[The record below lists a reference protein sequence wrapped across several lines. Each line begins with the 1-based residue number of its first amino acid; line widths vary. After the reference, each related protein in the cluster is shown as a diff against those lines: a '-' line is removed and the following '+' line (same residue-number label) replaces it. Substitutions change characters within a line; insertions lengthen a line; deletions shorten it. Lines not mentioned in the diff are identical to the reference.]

1 MKEIFKT
8 LSQVDVSAKTKK
20 KNGLTYLPW
29 SSAWG
34 IVKNIYPSARF
45 EVVESF
51 DLDSDSNAGNFTPYF
66 ASHLGIMV
74 STKVTIEGETQT
86 MHLPVTNH
94 KNQALKET
102 QQVIKTKYGES
113 IIPAA
118 TIFDINTAIMRCLV
132 KNLSLFGLGLYIYEG
147 EEIPQGYEEQQST
160 FPQKTKTTPDTA
172 KIVLE
177 EGSENWNNVTKYVI
191 QRKGQNTDLK
201 LILRQLRTKYDISK
215 IVESKIKGVYD
226 NA

>member
-1 MKEIFKT
+1 
-8 LSQVDVSAKTKK
+8 
-20 KNGLTYLPW
+20 
-29 SSAWG
+29 
-34 IVKNIYPSARF
+34 
-45 EVVESF
+45 
-51 DLDSDSNAGNFTPYF
+51 
-66 ASHLGIMV
+66 
-74 STKVTIEGETQT
+74 

-102 QQVIKTKYGES
+102 QQTIKTKYGEN

-118 TIFDINTAIMRCLV
+118 TMFDVNTAIMRCLV

-147 EEIPQGYEEQQST
+147 EDLPQVYDEEGQTQ
-160 FPQKTKTTPDTA
+160 PQKTKAKSDTD

-177 EGSENWNNVTKYVI
+177 EGSENWKNVTSYVV

>member
-1 MKEIFKT
+1 MNQVFKT

-34 IVKNIYPSARF
+34 IVKNIYPSASF
-45 EVVESF
+45 EVISAIADGDEV
-51 DLDSDSNAGNFTPYF
+51 PYF

-74 STKVTIEGETQT
+74 STKVTIEGETQK

-118 TIFDINTAIMRCLV
+118 TMFDVNTAIMRCLV

-147 EEIPQGYEEQQST
+147 EDLPQAYDEETST
-160 FPQKTKTTPDTA
+160 PQKTKTTPDTS

-177 EGSENWNNVTKYVI
+177 EGSENWKNVVSYVI

-201 LILRQLRTKYDISK
+201 LVLRQLRTKYDISK
-215 IVESKIKGVYD
+215 IIESKIKGVYD

>member
-1 MKEIFKT
+1 MLFRGINIFP
-8 LSQVDVSAKTKK
+8 L
-20 KNGLTYLPW
+20 
-29 SSAWG
+29 
-34 IVKNIYPSARF
+34 
-45 EVVESF
+45 

-102 QQVIKTKYGES
+102 QQTIKTKYGES

-118 TIFDINTAIMRCLV
+118 TMFDINTAIMRCLV

-147 EEIPQGYEEQQST
+147 EEIPQGYDEQQAT
-160 FPQKTKTTPDTA
+160 LPQKNNATPDTA

-177 EGSENWNNVTKYVI
+177 EGSKNWNNVTKYVI

>member
-8 LSQVDVSAKTKK
+8 LSQVDVSSKTKK
-20 KNGLTYLPW
+20 KNGLTYLSW

-34 IVKNIYPSARF
+34 IVKNIYPSAKF
-45 EVVESF
+45 AIIPSLVDGDEV
-51 DLDSDSNAGNFTPYF
+51 PYF

-102 QQVIKTKYGES
+102 QQTIKTKYGES

-118 TIFDINTAIMRCLV
+118 TMFDINTAIMRCLV

-147 EEIPQGYEEQQST
+147 EEIPQGYDEQQT
-160 FPQKTKTTPDTA
+160 PPQKTKTTPDTA

-177 EGSENWNNVTKYVI
+177 EGSDNWKNVSNYII

>member
-1 MKEIFKT
+1 MNQVFKT

-34 IVKNIYPSARF
+34 IVKNIYPSASF
-45 EVVESF
+45 EIISAIADGDEV
-51 DLDSDSNAGNFTPYF
+51 PYF

-74 STKVTIEGETQT
+74 STKVTIEGETQA

-118 TIFDINTAIMRCLV
+118 TMFDINTAIMRCLV

-147 EEIPQGYEEQQST
+147 EDLPQGYEDDSAS
-160 FPQKTKTTPDTA
+160 PQKTKTTPDSS

-177 EGSENWNNVTKYVI
+177 EGSDNWKNVTSYVI

>member
-8 LSQVDVSAKTKK
+8 LSQVDVSSKTKK

-34 IVKNIYPSARF
+34 IVKNIYPSAKF
-45 EVVESF
+45 EVVDSF
-51 DLDSDSNAGNFTPYF
+51 QVNADDSTSNFTPYF

-102 QQVIKTKYGES
+102 QQTIKTKYGES

-118 TIFDINTAIMRCLV
+118 TMFDINTAIMRCLV

-147 EEIPQGYEEQQST
+147 EEIPQGYEEQQT
-160 FPQKTKTTPDTA
+160 PPQKTNTPDTA

-177 EGSENWNNVTKYVI
+177 EGSDNWKNVSKYVI
-191 QRKGQNTDLK
+191 QRKAQNTDLK

>member
-1 MKEIFKT
+1 MSEVFKT
-8 LSQVDVSAKTKK
+8 LSLKDVSSKTKK

-29 SSAWG
+29 SSAWN
-34 IVKNIYPSARF
+34 IVKNIYPSASF
-45 EVVESF
+45 EVVHMTTE
-51 DLDSDSNAGNFTPYF
+51 DGVACPYF

-74 STKVTIEGETQT
+74 KTNVTIEGETQT

-102 QQVIKTKYGES
+102 QQVVKTKYGEN

-118 TIFDINTAIMRCLV
+118 TMFDINTAIMRCLV

-147 EEIPQGYEEQQST
+147 EDLPREIEVEHVAH
-160 FPQKTKTTPDTA
+160 PQKTKKTA
-172 KIVLE
+172 SGKILLE
-177 EGSENWNNVTKYVI
+177 PNSSDFKRVEDYVIKSKAEGSDI
-191 QRKGQNTDLK
+191 R
-201 LILRQLRTKYDISK
+201 LILRQLRTKYEISN
-215 IVESKIKGVYD
+215 IVELTIKEVY

>member
-1 MKEIFKT
+1 MSKVFKT
-8 LSQVDVSAKTKK
+8 LSQIDVSAKTKK

-29 SSAWG
+29 SSAWN
-34 IVKNIYPSARF
+34 IVKSIYPDASF
-45 EVVESF
+45 EIVHTLAEDKVPC
-51 DLDSDSNAGNFTPYF
+51 PYF

-74 STKVTIEGETQT
+74 RTNVTIEGEKQT

-118 TIFDINTAIMRCLV
+118 TMFDVNTAIMRCLV

-147 EEIPQGYEEQQST
+147 EDLPQSEEE
-160 FPQKTKTTPDTA
+160 TKAPVKNQESNG
-172 KIVLE
+172 KIRLDYNSSNFNKVSDYVVE
-177 EGSENWNNVTKYVI
+177 RKSKGS
-191 QRKGQNTDLK
+191 DLK
-201 LILRQLRTKYDISK
+201 LIMRQLKTKYDISEV
-215 IVESKIKGVYD
+215 IELAIKEVYD
-226 NA
+226 A